1 MSWADTDDAGDADSP
16 AIGSF
21 PLTGRFPK
29 ALPPI
34 AVVFDDAPVNRAIAR
49 RLVTAGFPVA
59 WFTRDDQNALER
71 GERLR
76 GTKARTPR
84 HAAEI
89 AAFLPR
95 RASKA
100 GGDDEGGSPRRVSGR
115 ASRRSLQSALDAPNS
130 STRTSNASRTSCSTR
145 GSTNP
150 FTGRTSSEAAVEET
164 YDDPFADAYRDEHS
178 NTGAF
183 GARETNPLLVVFAVS
198 GDAEMCSSLE
208 RLLAGEK
215 ASASSYVDRALLAG
229 SVAIVTGPISEV
241 CATQVRKRCFRAGVR
256 LVQCAVRGD
265 ARAALNGALSLY
277 IATSSKL
284 ALQACVCVFKA
295 LSTDD
300 EIEIVSH
307 DTRDAASAR
316 LAMAVRGA
324 PRETAGAASLRAT
337 GASAAAVAAERRAIV
352 LEKQLDSVRQAAD
365 ESAENK
371 KRAVRAEQAAHAAD
385 QRAVEAMERNAELR
399 VEVDLASKEV
409 NRLAAAC
416 ASLDKHLHSGSDEKR
431 NEIEQ
436 LRLKEIELRD
446 EIRLRAAE
454 AASAKSDAAA
464 LISNLTADV
473 LELTLRI
480 KRHEDATSRDA
491 DVSVANS
498 KSAENRLRTALDE
511 ALGSQK
517 NERAENDRLREKLER
532 LESVRRDF
540 DELSRRADSDVAD
553 AEDRAD
559 NATRRAEKAENAL
572 RRVDEKTNRSAHERD
587 AARDAEAATKR
598 ELETVKSALT
608 AAGATRDADAALARE
623 FADREAALAVAAADV
638 ARADAESRARKAHDA
653 LTCAN
658 RRRDEL
664 ESDNRRLVGELASV
678 RDELKAHAG
687 ASHVVSRLELELAQ
701 TQDSFQSMEREK
713 IRLERVVVEA
723 HAERTAVV
731 AAATATSE
739 REAHRQRGVAQEAT
753 RARLE
758 AEAASYRASKERDA
772 LSDTVRISETQMKAA
787 TIAEARARRELAAER
802 VAGEAAHL
810 ALADIGLETS
820 RLAGEIEDA
829 RESAAR
835 VEQQRRRAAEHAGA
849 EASAVLRDALDEA
862 ESVAS
867 PGRDSDSIRKKTR
880 PDSPRHRAGDEFAFD
895 SSIRVDS
902 PQTWFTP

>member
-95 RASKA
+95 RPSKA

-265 ARAALNGALSLY
+265 ATAARNGALSLYAYRDEHSNTGAFGARETNPLLVVFAVSGDAEMCSSLERLLAGEKASASSYVDRALLAGSVAIVTGPISEVCATQVRKRCFRAGVRLVQCAVRGDATAARNGALSLY

-464 LISNLTADV
+464 LISNLTTDV

-511 ALGSQK
+511 ALGSQRSK
-517 NERAENDRLREKLER
+517 RRTRQTKGRWRRWSATPSCGWRL
-532 LESVRRDF
+532 
-540 DELSRRADSDVAD
+540 
-553 AEDRAD
+553 
-559 NATRRAEKAENAL
+559 T
-572 RRVDEKTNRSAHERD
+572 
-587 AARDAEAATKR
+587 
-598 ELETVKSALT
+598 
-608 AAGATRDADAALARE
+608 
-623 FADREAALAVAAADV
+623 
-638 ARADAESRARKAHDA
+638 
-653 LTCAN
+653 
-658 RRRDEL
+658 
-664 ESDNRRLVGELASV
+664 
-678 RDELKAHAG
+678 
-687 ASHVVSRLELELAQ
+687 
-701 TQDSFQSMEREK
+701 
-713 IRLERVVVEA
+713 
-723 HAERTAVV
+723 
-731 AAATATSE
+731 
-739 REAHRQRGVAQEAT
+739 
-753 RARLE
+753 
-758 AEAASYRASKERDA
+758 
-772 LSDTVRISETQMKAA
+772 
-787 TIAEARARRELAAER
+787 
-802 VAGEAAHL
+802 
-810 ALADIGLETS
+810 
-820 RLAGEIEDA
+820 
-829 RESAAR
+829 
-835 VEQQRRRAAEHAGA
+835 
-849 EASAVLRDALDEA
+849 
-862 ESVAS
+862 
-867 PGRDSDSIRKKTR
+867 
-880 PDSPRHRAGDEFAFD
+880 
-895 SSIRVDS
+895 
-902 PQTWFTP
+902 

>member
-1 MSWADTDDAGDADSP
+1 
-16 AIGSF
+16 
-21 PLTGRFPK
+21 
-29 ALPPI
+29 
-34 AVVFDDAPVNRAIAR
+34 V
-49 RLVTAGFPVA
+49 
-59 WFTRDDQNALER
+59 
-71 GERLR
+71 
-76 GTKARTPR
+76 
-84 HAAEI
+84 
-89 AAFLPR
+89 
-95 RASKA
+95 
-100 GGDDEGGSPRRVSGR
+100 
-115 ASRRSLQSALDAPNS
+115 
-130 STRTSNASRTSCSTR
+130 
-145 GSTNP
+145 
-150 FTGRTSSEAAVEET
+150 
-164 YDDPFADAYRDEHS
+164 
-178 NTGAF
+178 
-183 GARETNPLLVVFAVS
+183 
-198 GDAEMCSSLE
+198 
-208 RLLAGEK
+208 
-215 ASASSYVDRALLAG
+215 
-229 SVAIVTGPISEV
+229 
-241 CATQVRKRCFRAGVR
+241 
-256 LVQCAVRGD
+256 
-265 ARAALNGALSLY
+265 
-277 IATSSKL
+277 
-284 ALQACVCVFKA
+284 
-295 LSTDD
+295 
-300 EIEIVSH
+300 
-307 DTRDAASAR
+307 
-316 LAMAVRGA
+316 
-324 PRETAGAASLRAT
+324 
-337 GASAAAVAAERRAIV
+337 
-352 LEKQLDSVRQAAD
+352 
-365 ESAENK
+365 
-371 KRAVRAEQAAHAAD
+371 
-385 QRAVEAMERNAELR
+385 
-399 VEVDLASKEV
+399 
-409 NRLAAAC
+409 
-416 ASLDKHLHSGSDEKR
+416 DKHLHSGSDEKR

-464 LISNLTADV
+464 LISNLTTDV

-598 ELETVKSALT
+598 ELETVKSALA

-664 ESDNRRLVGELASV
+664 ESDNRRLVGELAGV

-687 ASHVVSRLELELAQ
+687 ASHVVSRLEMELAQ

-713 IRLERVVVEA
+713 LRLERVVVEA

-731 AAATATSE
+731 AAATATAE
-739 REAHRQRGVAQEAT
+739 REAHRQRSVAQEAT

-772 LSDTVRISETQMKAA
+772 LSDTVRIAETQMKAA

-802 VAGEAAHL
+802 SPAKPRTWRSP
-810 ALADIGLETS
+810 I
-820 RLAGEIEDA
+820 
-829 RESAAR
+829 SAS
-835 VEQQRRRAAEHAGA
+835 RRRAWRGKSKTRGKARRGWNNNGA
-849 EASAVLRDALDEA
+849 APPNTRAPKHQRCLGTRLTKPKAWRVRDVTLTRSEKKRDRTRRAIGRETSLPSTRAS
-862 ESVAS
+862 
-867 PGRDSDSIRKKTR
+867 GSIRRKRGSR
-880 PDSPRHRAGDEFAFD
+880 PDLLS
-895 SSIRVDS
+895 
-902 PQTWFTP
+902 T